1 VTAGSAGSDDDAAIR
16 ALLTR
21 LARPHASGGQVIER
35 ATLLAEGAD
44 FPAIIDWIANH
55 AGTPEASDT
64 TAAKTGLH
72 GARMSTATVTEP
84 AKPARYV
91 LPAGTLA

>member
-1 VTAGSAGSDDDAAIR
+1 MTDGLAGDAAIR

-21 LARPHASGGQVIER
+21 LARPHASGGQVVER

-44 FPAIIDWIANH
+44 FPAIIDWITDH
-55 AGTPEASDT
+55 AGTPEASS
-64 TAAKTGLH
+64 AAVVKHGLH
-72 GARMSTATVTEP
+72 GARASTATATESSR
-84 AKPARYV
+84 PARYV